1 MRYIILLL
9 FLCTLTRTS
18 AQSRGA
24 IPIHDL
30 KAPKI
35 VNGRTYAVVIGISK
49 YKNITGLKF
58 ADRDARAFADW
69 LLSPYG
75 GATNKDDIKLLTNE
89 AATQAAIGDAFYW
102 LLGNV
107 KSGDKAYIYFAG
119 HGDVESKDPSE
130 PGYLLCYDVSDHTYS
145 GGGAFDL
152 VALQRV
158 ISGIVTLTENSQL
171 IVIMDACHAGK
182 LAGNKINGNQLTL
195 ENTLFS
201 AVYKNVTKILSCEPN
216 QVSYED
222 SKFGTGR
229 GIFSYSLMQ
238 GLSGLADADDNGK
251 ITNAELESFVTERI
265 AKMLSPVSQTP
276 VFVFGPKKSENFASY
291 DIKTKDSIDIVEK
304 PDYSSL
310 SPLEGR
316 TNNMVPL
323 LLHDTIYLP
332 SYTLFY
338 ARIKEN
344 KLLEPANDCAEY
356 YYNVLINNVPDTNLH
371 NELKRNFAFALQE
384 SSQAVIG
391 DYINCLPGGI
401 NSKSSKEMSEIY
413 EPLPKMLTKAADLLG
428 PHHFFYNQ
436 LMSNAYLFKG
446 LIIQAIKVSYG
457 SKETEAEKIQFYK
470 KSLSYN
476 SNNPIALMNLS
487 NSYAY
492 NYHNLDSCTYY
503 FNKAI
508 TATPVWSLPY
518 AYYGYNLSRYFDD
531 TDSLAKVVLEH
542 GMQLDSQNVFLLYAL
557 GSVYF
562 YQEEYIKCVEIYKQ
576 SILLDTTNSLTWL
589 NLAISYQMIKNY
601 ISAETAF
608 EKSIE
613 LNANQLTVFLYYG
626 YMCYL
631 NKDLN
636 KAEKLYLKGIENNLN
651 DPVIRSRLCLVYLD
665 QNEYDLVE
673 KQCVGMLKNNIE
685 DWRVPFNRACI
696 AALKGQKKLM
706 LKLLLETSEKDQ
718 DGEINADYLKGLTYF
733 KNYLSDK
740 KFNAL
745 LESNFKVE
753 IE

>member
-119 HGDVESKDPSE
+119 HGDVERKDPSE

-158 ISGIVTLTENSQL
+158 ISGIVTLTENSLL

-229 GIFSYSLMQ
+229 GVFSYSLMQ

-391 DYINCLPGGI
+391 DYMSSLPRGI
-401 NSKSSKEMSEIY
+401 NSKSGKEIIEIY
-413 EPLPKMLTKAADLLG
+413 KPLPEMLSKAADLLG
-428 PHHFFYNQ
+428 PNHFFYNQ

-446 LIIQAIKVSYG
+446 IIIQAEKRSYG
-457 SKETEAEKIQFYK
+457 SSISQNAKLENFRT
-470 KSLSYN
+470 SLSYN
-476 SNNPIALMNLS
+476 CNNSIALMSLS
-487 NSYAY
+487 NFYAADFP
-492 NYHNLDSCTYY
+492 NIDSCTYY
-503 FNKAI
+503 FNKTI
-508 TATPVWSLPY
+508 NTTPVWSLPY
-518 AYYGYNLSRYFDD
+518 AYYGYNLSRHFED
-531 TDSLAKVVLEH
+531 TDSLAKEVLEH
-542 GMQLDSQNVFLLYAL
+542 GMQLDSQNVFLLNAL
-557 GSVYF
+557 GGIYF
-562 YQEEYIKCVEIYKQ
+562 NKMDFRKAIEIYKL
-576 SILLDTTNSLTWL
+576 SILSDSTIAHTYL
-589 NLAISYQMIKNY
+589 NLGASYQMLKDVVQAGNY
-601 ISAETAF
+601 YQ
-608 EKSIE
+608 KSIDKQP
-613 LNANQLTVFLYYG
+613 NQLYAYNNFG

-631 NKDLN
+631 QHDLV
-636 KAEKLYLKGIENNLN
+636 KAEKLFLCGIENNKN
-651 DPVIRSRLCLVYLD
+651 YPVIRSRLCKVYLD
-665 QNEYDLVE
+665 QKKYDLVE
-673 KQCVGMLKNNIE
+673 KQCLEMLQNNVN
-685 DWRVPFNRACI
+685 DWRVSYNRACV
-696 AALKGQKKLM
+696 AALKGKNSTM
-706 LKLLLETSEKDQ
+706 LKLLKEASILNA
-718 DGEINADYLKGLTYF
+718 EIDAEEIIKTGYFNAF
-733 KNYLSDK
+733 KNDK
-740 KFNAL
+740 SFISL
-745 LESNFKVE
+745 MEELF
-753 IE
+753 